1 MGTKT
6 CSLCGNIHLKPIV
19 TVHWSIKKCLSCGL
33 VQASPLPSQKQVE
46 AFYQGD
52 LTKNYQPYLSQL
64 TIHHQYFQKRIRE
77 INQKIPQ
84 GRLLDIGCALGPLL
98 EVAKKAGYQT
108 LGIDSS
114 QYAVNYCQRLGLN
127 AQRIDWS
134 NIKGENNFDIIT
146 CFDTI
151 EHELRPLSMVKKTH
165 SLLKAGGLAVFTTP
179 NHNNLA
185 QALMGRFWPGYRH
198 PEHLYF
204 FTPVTLKLLFEKA
217 GFNKIKILKDETRP
231 FPISYLTK
239 RMADY
244 LPLPGVKDF
253 FILLSK
259 LFQKSPLSLPF
270 SLWDN
275 IMIMAEK

>member
-1 MGTKT
+1 MNN
-6 CSLCGNIHLKPIV
+6 CHLCGYSEFKPIV
-19 TVHWSIKKCLSCGL
+19 TVHWSIKKCLNCGL
-33 VQASPLPSQKQVE
+33 VQASPLPSQQQVE

-52 LTKNYQPYLSQL
+52 LSKNYQPYLSQL
-64 TIHHQYFQKRIRE
+64 SIHRQYFQRRIKE
-77 INQKIPQ
+77 ISQKIPD
-84 GRLLDIGCALGPLL
+84 GRILDIGCALGPFL
-98 EVAKKAGYQT
+98 EVAKKHGYQA

-114 QYAVNYCQRLGLN
+114 KFAINYCQRLGLN
-127 AQRIDWS
+127 AQ
-134 NIKGENNFDIIT
+134 NIALESLKGENSFDVIT

-151 EHELRPLSMVKKTH
+151 EHELHPLAMVKKTY
-165 SLLKAGGLAVFTTP
+165 SLLKRGGLAIFTTP
-179 NHNNLA
+179 NHDNLA
-185 QALMGRFWPGYRH
+185 QRLMGRFWPGYRH
-198 PEHLYF
+198 PEHLFF
-204 FTPVTLKLLFEKA
+204 FTPATLQLLFEKA
-217 GFNKIKILKDETRP
+217 GFTKISIVKDETRP

-275 IMIMAEK
+275 IMIRAKKN